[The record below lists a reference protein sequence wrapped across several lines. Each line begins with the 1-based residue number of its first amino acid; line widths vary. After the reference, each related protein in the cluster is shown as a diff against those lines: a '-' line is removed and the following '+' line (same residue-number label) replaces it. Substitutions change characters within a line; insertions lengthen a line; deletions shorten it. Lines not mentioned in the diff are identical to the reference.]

1 MKNPTRLVFCLPVLL
16 AAMPLWAQTTPGTV
30 GKPVQRMPT
39 QVTVRDMSGTPL
51 SDVTVTVSG
60 ATSLEERTNEAG
72 VTPLKLADG
81 TYRLRFE
88 REGFITLE
96 REVSIRLGRPREVA
110 VSLSRAPAPP
120 QAPPQAS
127 AAPAPPPP
135 SEVPVA
141 TAGRSLPPTNVSITE
156 FLEKNFVGREALKE
170 SVLGCLP
177 DATARLLQI
186 REPLAGHAHDNVDEV
201 LYVVAG
207 EGALRIGDRAT
218 QLTPGSLSTIPRGTA
233 HALERRGR
241 NPLIVLSTLA
251 GAPCQ
256 AAAPTAASK

>member
-1 MKNPTRLVFCLPVLL
+1 MKNPTRFLFCLPVLF
-16 AAMPLWAQTTPGTV
+16 AAMPLWAQTAPGT
-30 GKPVQRMPT
+30 GSKPVQRMPT

-60 ATSLEERTNEAG
+60 TASLEERTNEAG

-96 REVSIRLGRPREVA
+96 REVAIRSGRPREVA

-120 QAPPQAS
+120 QAPP
-127 AAPAPPPP
+127 APAPPPEP
-135 SEVPVA
+135 EVPVA
-141 TAGRSLPPTNVSITE
+141 TAGRSMPPTNVSITD
-156 FLEKNFVGREALKE
+156 FLEKNFVGRDAIKE

-218 QLTPGSLSTIPRGTA
+218 ALMPGSLSTIPRGTA
-233 HALERRGR
+233 HGLERRGR

-251 GAPCQ
+251 GAPCP
-256 AAAPTAASK
+256 AVTPTAASK